1 VSVGSVLVAADAAH
15 ARPGE
20 TRRIAI
26 VLGNNQGSAAN
37 PALRYAED
45 DAGKLARVL
54 VELGGFRGDDVH
66 LLMGRPL
73 AVVRASLVT
82 VKGEIAAARNAGVR
96 SVLLFY
102 FSGHS
107 DGIGL
112 ELGDERWAFADV
124 RAALKQLNP
133 DIRIAIVDSC
143 QSGALLAAKGG
154 TPGPAFDIQ
163 FTDDLATSGEAV
175 LTSSAAHERALESS
189 EIRASFFSHHLISG
203 LRGAADSSGDGRVT
217 LGEAYRYAFVNTLL
231 ATSNTLTGPQHPAYD
246 FQLSGRGELVL
257 TEVVAGGATLTVPG
271 GFDRILVADQRRQY
285 VLAELTS
292 TSAHRIA
299 VPAGR
304 YVVQGRRGDR
314 AFETNVTLRQGESRE
329 LAATDLAP
337 SDAAAAPVAAK
348 GAVENPRA
356 EQPSTLTRLPAA
368 HPVVVMSAVAGV
380 TRGAADSLPVLGTLR
395 LEVATARPRGWSA
408 QVDVTSGRAT
418 EFRESAAQVGIGA
431 FTSRSWGPL
440 RAVAGWRLAIGV
452 LTQNVDAGGAFWTL
466 TGGTGPWL
474 STALAVSKNLS
485 VVLDVGIDGLLLTRD
500 GRTAALWP
508 YGGLGVGWSL

>member
-1 VSVGSVLVAADAAH
+1 
-15 ARPGE
+15 
-20 TRRIAI
+20 
-26 VLGNNQGSAAN
+26 SAAN

-66 LLMGRPL
+66 LLTGRPL
-73 AVVRASLVT
+73 AVVRTSLAT
-82 VKGEIAAARNAGVR
+82 VKAEIASARNAGVR

-107 DGIGL
+107 DGAGL
-112 ELGDERWAFADV
+112 ELGNERWAFADV
-124 RAALKQLNP
+124 RAALRQLNP

-314 AFETNVTLRQGESRE
+314 AFEANVTLRQGESRE
-329 LAATDLAP
+329 LAAADLSP
-337 SDAAAAPVAAK
+337 SDTGATPVTAKGSVETVRAELSAPARPPAAP
-348 GAVENPRA
+348 
-356 EQPSTLTRLPAA
+356 
-368 HPVVVMSAVAGV
+368 PVVVMTAVAGV
-380 TRGAADSLPVLGTLR
+380 TRGAADALPVLGTLR
-395 LEVATARPRGWSA
+395 LELATARPRGWSA
-408 QVDVTSGRAT
+408 QVDVTSGRAAA
-418 EFRESAAQVGIGA
+418 FRETAAQLGIGV
-431 FTSRSWGPL
+431 FTSRRWGAF
-440 RAVAGWRLAIGV
+440 RAVAGWRVAIGA
-452 LTQNVDAGGAFWTL
+452 LTQNVD
-466 TGGTGPWL
+466 TGGTF
-474 STALAVSKNLS
+474 
-485 VVLDVGIDGLLLTRD
+485 
-500 GRTAALWP
+500 
-508 YGGLGVGWSL
+508 